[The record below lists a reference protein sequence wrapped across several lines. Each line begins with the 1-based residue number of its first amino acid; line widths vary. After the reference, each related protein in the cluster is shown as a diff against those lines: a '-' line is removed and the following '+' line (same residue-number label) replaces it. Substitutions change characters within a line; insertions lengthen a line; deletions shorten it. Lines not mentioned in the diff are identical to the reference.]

1 MGACTYVGRVG
12 GLALALGVGAA
23 VLGGTAV
30 GWADDTAGAGA
41 TADHSSVQ
49 THTPSRAPRGG
60 AAASDTTGGRGNHA
74 AASAAPSERRING
87 SASPSLPDALPDK
100 LIQQVAPAAEPV
112 AEIPAAE
119 PATIPAVQPAPAAES
134 APVVASDPVAGSAPV
149 VETAAAVVQPA
160 PEPVAAPAAAV
171 AAVPTGT
178 VTALDDPLAGSN
190 RGGVPVDT
198 PLDWTLL
205 AYSRRNPVSAASAVA
220 APQAAATT
228 SATLPLIMG
237 PSGVPVPTTAY
248 GNTVMDYYITPVTP
262 PPVLPQQLIFT
273 PEGLYPI
280 TGVKSLPLNTSVD
293 QGLRILSDTLSKLP
307 ANSPVTVFGYSQSAI
322 ISSLLQGGYTVDING
337 TPTKLSVPADLANSI
352 NFVMVGDE
360 MNPAGGFLSR
370 FSGRGMPT
378 LTLESLGIPF
388 YGATP
393 GGPVPP
399 NGVEYP
405 TTVYSREYDGFAD
418 FPRYPINFLSDLNA
432 ALGIAYVHVQ
442 YTPTITQA
450 ECAKKAFCLTQT
462 EVEAARAYNQ
472 LPSTS
477 ASQKYYFIPTKN
489 LPLLQPLRDIP
500 FIGNPI
506 ADLIQPALK
515 VLVNFGYADQAHGFS
530 SAAPVNA
537 NQLQPFDFLPPANL
551 YGEAIKQ
558 FFDGIGQG
566 IKDFI
571 GDLGPNGSVAQ
582 EISAFTLPAIGPLAA
597 GNSSGGFISSVQQV
611 ISSVTDYISG
621 AAASIY
627 AALLPTA
634 DIINALVTAL
644 PAYATNLFLY
654 GLQETFSG
662 TVIQG
667 LSDAVGLPIA
677 ATVGLSTFAG
687 LVGVG
692 VWAQA
697 VAGAIPAQGTSAV

>member
-1 MGACTYVGRVG
+1 MGAAKHVGRVG
-12 GLALALGVGAA
+12 GLAVALGVGAA

-30 GWADDTAGAGA
+30 GWADEDASSSAS
-41 TADHSSVQ
+41 ADHSSAQ
-49 THTPSRAPRGG
+49 THTPGRGPRAGASGESSSAPAGGPRGT
-60 AAASDTTGGRGNHA
+60 AASV
-74 AASAAPSERRING
+74 AAPVRQRTSDSAVDAVPDGLAGNAIQPKPPEAVSSE
-87 SASPSLPDALPDK
+87 SLPTSE
-100 LIQQVAPAAEPV
+100 VA
-112 AEIPAAE
+112 
-119 PATIPAVQPAPAAES
+119 
-134 APVVASDPVAGSAPV
+134 
-149 VETAAAVVQPA
+149 
-160 PEPVAAPAAAV
+160 VAAPAAAPDGLPAAATESAPASVPAPVVEIAPVAPAEPV
-171 AAVPTGT
+171 AAAPAAVASVPAGT
-178 VTALDDPLAGSN
+178 VTALDDPPAGNS
-190 RGGVPVDT
+190 RDGVPVDT
-198 PLDWTLL
+198 PLDWTVL
-205 AYSRRNPVSAASAVA
+205 ALSRRNPLAAASTVA

-237 PSGVPVPTTAY
+237 PSGVPVPSTAY
-248 GNTVMDYYITPVTP
+248 GNTVMNYYITPVTP

-337 TPTKLSVPADLANSI
+337 TPTTLSVPADLANSI

-378 LTLESLGIPF
+378 LNLTSLGIPF

-393 GGPVPP
+393 GGPVPA

-432 ALGIAYVHVQ
+432 ALGLAYVHVQ
-442 YTPTITQA
+442 YTPTVTQA
-450 ECAKKAFCLTQT
+450 QCATKAFCLTQT

-477 ASQKYYFIPTKN
+477 ASQKYYFIPTQN
-489 LPLLQPLRDIP
+489 LPLLQPLRIIP

-515 VLVNFGYADQAHGFS
+515 VLVDFGYADQPHGFS
-530 SAAPVNA
+530 SAAPINA

-571 GDLGPNGSVAQ
+571 GDFGPNGSVAQ
-582 EISAFTLPAIGPLAA
+582 KISAFALPAIGPLAA

-611 ISSVTDYISG
+611 INSVTDYISG
-621 AAASIY
+621 AVAGIY

-634 DIINALVTAL
+634 DIVNALVTTL

-662 TVIQG
+662 NVIQG
-667 LSDAVGLPIA
+667 LSDAVGLPVA
-677 ATVGLSTFAG
+677 ATVGLSTFAS

-697 VAGAIPAQGTSAV
+697 VAGAIPGQGTSAV

>member
-1 MGACTYVGRVG
+1 
-12 GLALALGVGAA
+12 

-74 AASAAPSERRING
+74 PTSAAPAEQRTNG

-112 AEIPAAE
+112 AEVPAVE
-119 PATIPAVQPAPAAES
+119 PATTPAVQPAPAAGS

-149 VETAAAVVQPA
+149 VETAAVSVQPA

-171 AAVPTGT
+171 AAVPTGA
-178 VTALDDPLAGSN
+178 VTALADPLAGSN

-198 PLDWTLL
+198 PLDWTVL

-220 APQAAATT
+220 APQAAATA

-337 TPTKLSVPADLANSI
+337 TPTTLSVPADLANSI

-378 LTLESLGIPF
+378 LNLTSLGIPF

-393 GGPVPP
+393 GGPVPA

-432 ALGIAYVHVQ
+432 ALGLAYVHVQ

-450 ECAKKAFCLTQT
+450 ACATKAFCLTQT

-477 ASQKYYFIPTKN
+477 ASQKYYFIPTEN
-489 LPLLQPLRDIP
+489 LPLLQPLRAIKI
-500 FIGNPI
+500 FNVEIGSAL
-506 ADLIQPALK
+506 ADLLQPALK
-515 VLVNFGYADQAHGFS
+515 VLVNFGYADQPHGFS
-530 SAAPVNA
+530 SAAPIYA
-537 NQLQPFDFLPPANL
+537 NKLQPFDFLPPANL
-551 YGEAIKQ
+551 YGEAFKQ
-558 FFDGIGQG
+558 FFEGIGQG

-571 GDLGPNGSVAQ
+571 SDCGPKGSVAQ
-582 EISAFTLPAIGPLAA
+582 SISASALPAIGPLAA
-597 GNSSGGFISSVQQV
+597 GNSGGFISSVQQV
-611 ISSVTDYISG
+611 INSVTDYISG
-621 AAASIY
+621 AVAGIY

-634 DIINALVTAL
+634 DIINALVTTL

-662 TVIQG
+662 NVIQG

-677 ATVGLSTFAG
+677 ATVGLSTFAS

-692 VWAQA
+692 VWAQGF
-697 VAGAIPAQGTSAV
+697 AGAIPGQGTSAA